1 MSDEPSNSQ
10 VGLDDPTMAFINED
24 PLDFDS
30 NSNSHLSGDD
40 TSQLFDT
47 VSGWDLDST
56 PPLDTYD
63 LSTTEAFTQAPLDA
77 PDWQFTL
84 PDGLDGLDTTAATT
98 TMEFHG
104 LTPPVELKA
113 DMVAPKTLSPQS
125 DIAPVK
131 PRATITLSPAAE
143 EHLRNIA
150 MPQGLHYKSP
160 KSFSSPDSTRSD
172 KFGLSPESNEDS
184 KRKRKVSSDDDDDDV
199 DDDDKPIKKTAHNM
213 IEKRYRNNIND
224 KIAALRDS
232 VPSLRIMSKSARGED
247 TTMDREELHGLT
259 PAHKLNKA
267 TVLSK
272 ATEYIRHLEKRN
284 NRLVDDNATMQ
295 A

>member
-1 MSDEPSNSQ
+1 MSDEFPTSQ
-10 VGLDDPTMAFINED
+10 VGLNDPTMAFINED
-24 PLDFDS
+24 PLDLDS

-40 TSQLFDT
+40 NSQLFDT

-56 PPLDTYD
+56 PPLDSFD
-63 LSTTEAFTQAPLDA
+63 ISTTEPFAQTSTGI
-77 PDWQFTL
+77 PDWQFSL
-84 PDGLDGLDTTAATT
+84 PEGLDNWGTTTT
-98 TMEFHG
+98 TMEFQG
-104 LTPPVELKA
+104 LASPVEVKPE
-113 DMVAPKTLSPQS
+113 MPAPKTLSPQTG
-125 DIAPVK
+125 IAPSK

-160 KSFSSPDSTRSD
+160 PKSFSSPDSTRSD
-172 KFGLSPESNEDS
+172 KFGMSPESNEDGKS
-184 KRKRKVSSDDDDDDV
+184 SSRKRKASSDDDDDEV

-247 TTMDREELHGLT
+247 TTQDREELHGLT

-267 TVLSK
+267 TVSPNYRK
-272 ATEYIRHLEKRN
+272 
-284 NRLVDDNATMQ
+284 TM
-295 A
+295 